1 MKFRVDYQQIR
12 VLLNRYKVQF
22 LAVGIL
28 ALSLAV
34 YIYTLCPSIGWEDA
48 PKFPTEAYMLKVH
61 AFPWSHPLY
70 ILIGHLFIKIP
81 VGDIAYRM
89 NLVSAVFGSLTLVAM
104 FVLLRLLFSLEKGVS
119 ENKKLL
125 AALGAILSLMVS
137 RTFWLHSVTAEV
149 YIMLSFFIVA
159 IIYCLVRFDI
169 KGDARFLYLGLFLY
183 GLSVSVHIM
192 TVCALP
198 GVVAYLIMMGIK
210 YKKGILNLRSIA
222 TAGLC
227 FLVGF
232 SLYLGF
238 AVKDSLYLRNT
249 FDFSVWE
256 ILNTMVGRT
265 QEWGMLLL
273 PFFES
278 DHPLWYSPLQAIGY
292 HFYDFMVLGTLL
304 GLLGVITFLVKKMR
318 RFCYIF
324 IIYAGFL
331 FFAISFLVADQNT
344 FYLPALTIFS
354 IFIGYGLLKLLKLIT
369 SKLKTSLVAATL
381 LSLLVVAPVF
391 VYSGLPTWIA
401 NLDWE
406 DRHKWEERAIFN
418 YGRRAEW
425 ELIAVW
431 QQEGGKGMI
440 VKHYL
445 NPNQRGDFTAREYGE
460 SILDSLPP
468 NSVFLTGGLLDWYA
482 MAVIDYLKVVE
493 NKRPDVEHIH
503 WGFPDKWFTFTYEEM
518 WWALGTY
525 VQERPVFVS
534 TPFCYEQ
541 AGYLYKWFT
550 FEPHGLVYEVKSR
563 FASTEE

>member
-1 MKFRVDYQQIR
+1 MKSGINYQQIR
-12 VLLNRYKVQF
+12 VLLNRYKVQL
-22 LAVGIL
+22 LAIGIL

-48 PKFPTEAYMLKVH
+48 PKFPKEAYLLKMS
-61 AFPWSHPLY
+61 ALPWSHPLY
-70 ILIGHLFIKIP
+70 ILIGHLFTKIP
-81 VGDIAYRM
+81 VGDIAYRV
-89 NLVSAVFGSLTLVAM
+89 NLVSAVFGSLTLVTL
-104 FVLLRLLFSLEKGVS
+104 FLLLRLTFSLEKGIG

-149 YIMLSFFIVA
+149 YIVLSFFIIA

-198 GVVAYLIMMGIK
+198 GIVAYLIMMAIK
-210 YKKGILNLRSIA
+210 YKKSILNVKSIA

-227 FLVGF
+227 FLAGF
-232 SLYLGF
+232 SLYLAF
-238 AVKDSLYLRNT
+238 AVKDSLYLSNT
-249 FDFSVWE
+249 FDYSVWD
-256 ILNTMVGRT
+256 ILNTLVGRT
-265 QEWGMLLL
+265 EEGGRFLL
-273 PFFES
+273 PFFQS
-278 DHPLWYSPLQAIGY
+278 DHPLWYSPLQAIGF

-304 GLLGVITFLVKKMR
+304 GLFGLIMFLIKNMR

-331 FFAISFLVADQNT
+331 FYAISFYVADQNT

-354 IFIGYGLLKLLKLIT
+354 IFIGYGLLKLLKLIK
-369 SKLKTSLVAATL
+369 SKLKMSLVAATL
-381 LSLLVVAPVF
+381 LPLLVVAPVF
-391 VYSGLPTWIA
+391 VYTGLPNWIA
-401 NLDWE
+401 DLDWE
-406 DRHKWEERAIFN
+406 DRHKWEERAVFN
-418 YGRRAEW
+418 YGQRAEW

-431 QQEGGKGMI
+431 WQEGGGKGKI
-440 VKHYL
+440 VEHYL

-468 NSVFLTGGLLDWYA
+468 NSVFLTGDILDWYA

-503 WGFPDKWFTFTYEEM
+503 WEFPDELFTYEEM
-518 WWALGTY
+518 WWTLAINA
-525 VQERPVFVS
+525 QERPVFVS
-534 TPFCYEQ
+534 TPFYYELG
-541 AGYLYKWFT
+541 GYLWPWFT
-550 FEPHGLVYEVKSR
+550 FEPHGLVYQVKIK
-563 FASTEE
+563 